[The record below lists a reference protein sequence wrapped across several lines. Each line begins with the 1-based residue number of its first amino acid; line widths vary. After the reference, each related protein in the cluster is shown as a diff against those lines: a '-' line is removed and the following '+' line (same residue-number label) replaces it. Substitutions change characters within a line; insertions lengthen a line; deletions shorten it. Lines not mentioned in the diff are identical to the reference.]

1 MGDDQAVLVEKGIA
15 RFVHP
20 QTHKVDLSEPLVLL
34 GCWRWFETHKNRG
47 SRRTIHQ
54 YIVEALENKET
65 NFDGFENYVAF
76 MLDLAFSKSVPLYR
90 IFNFPDN
97 PPPWASEPAELVMVD
112 RRGGI
117 EQVSMVQFFQGQT
130 PSATLGATAQ
140 QESQVTAWLNG
151 TNPAPMLFP
160 PTSMGPDILFVL
172 RLCDETLIWVA
183 VQSKLI
189 GDEQLKTE
197 VLKSAVK
204 SITPEFFYI
213 QHNGDY
219 FVHATQPNLVQQ
231 TRVGL
236 TRLPNPCQTSGSYTV
251 LRVLASFPA
260 DVGIERLKGGECPH
274 PLVTL
279 NFEYLKS
286 LTQDMPPKNYLTC
299 AAQHIISMRKE
310 NLGSEQDEV
319 PRKNKR
325 GKTKADE
332 SGDSPPAKR
341 TRVATKSGK
350 R

>member
-1 MGDDQAVLVEKGIA
+1 MGDDQALLVEKGLA

-20 QTHKVDLSEPLVLL
+20 QTHQVNLSEPLVLL
-34 GCWRWFETHKNRG
+34 GCWRWFETHKNPDAQHMM
-47 SRRTIHQ
+47 HQ
-54 YIVEALENKET
+54 CIVEGLQKKET
-65 NFDGFENYVAF
+65 NFDGFENYVTFA
-76 MLDLAFSKSVPLYR
+76 LDLAFSKSAPLCQ
-90 IFNFPDN
+90 IFNFLDN

-112 RRGGI
+112 RRGEM
-117 EQVSMVQFFQGQT
+117 EQASTVQFFQGHT

-140 QESQVTAWLNG
+140 HESQVTAWLNG
-151 TNPAPMLFP
+151 TNPVPMLFP

-172 RLCDETLIWVA
+172 RLCDGKLIWVA

-204 SITPEFFYI
+204 SITPDFFYI
-213 QHNGDY
+213 QHNGDH
-219 FVHATQPNLVQQ
+219 FAHATQPNLVQQ
-231 TRVGL
+231 TRAGL
-236 TRLPNPCQTSGSYTV
+236 TSLPNPCQTGGSYTV

-274 PLVTL
+274 PLATL

-286 LTQDMPPKNYLTC
+286 LTKDMPPKNYLTR
-299 AAQHIISMRKE
+299 AAQHIRRMRKE
-310 NLGSEQDEV
+310 NSTSEQDEV

-325 GKTKADE
+325 KTKADE
-332 SGDSPPAKR
+332 SGDLPPAKR
-341 TRVATKSGK
+341 TRAATKSGK